1 MTGSR
6 GELNPGFASA
16 VLRDLGTGVFTT
28 DTAGLITYVN
38 PWAER
43 LLRRPA
49 TQIVGHDAHDLLHR
63 SPDGTLVPRER
74 CLMLSP
80 LTGSRDTVEGSEEY
94 FLRSDGVLVPIIW
107 SATPLLLEGRP
118 DGLVIVFNDF
128 SLHRDAEERAIA
140 HTAALEALTGRLNLL
155 AAVSSVLMSGMDATA
170 AARKLLPL
178 LVPELGH
185 WASVDL
191 IDAHSGILQR
201 VAVRSPAHP
210 NRARQLTGP
219 LPLPAMQQGLEI
231 IRGDQPVLVQPT
243 DPGDAGVPL
252 AASHRILFDRLGG
265 RWATAIPIRSRRRY
279 YGVLTVAQATKSPS
293 EAEIRLLADIGRRL
307 ALVLDNSQLYEEQRN
322 VAETMQRQLLAPL
335 PQVDHLR
342 MAARYL
348 PAQHA
353 MEIGGDWYDAFL
365 VADGVMALVIGDV
378 VGHDL
383 QAAVHMA
390 EVRNML
396 RALAWTHVKP
406 PSLIMRQL
414 DEAVTHTSD
423 APMATLIFACI
434 EGPEGGPWQL
444 HWVNAG
450 HPPPLLITS
459 DGATRFLTD
468 GHGPLI
474 GMSSTL
480 HLGLTWPDALEEL
493 PPEATVLFY
502 TDGLVESRERPID
515 AGMARLRHHA
525 SLLARQPHART
536 IDDFCDQL
544 LQRLAPHGDDTA
556 LLALRLP
563 PAGAGTSDDHSPPP
577 PPQSAN
583 SPAAPE
589 RAAPGSLEEQSLVQ
603 DPTRDAHEALHQP
616 DGPDRIKPHR
626 IKPHLCCRA
635 RRAMVPVDLP

>member
-6 GELNPGFASA
+6 DVLDPDFAGA
-16 VLRDLGTGVFTT
+16 VLRDVGAGVFTL
-28 DTAGLITYVN
+28 DTAGLITYAN

-43 LLRRPA
+43 LLARPA
-49 TQIVGHDAHDLLHR
+49 AEMRGHDSHDLLHR
-63 SPDGTLVPRER
+63 SPEGSPVPREQ
-74 CLMLSP
+74 CLMRTP
-80 LTGSRDTVEGSEEY
+80 LTGSRDAVEGSEEY
-94 FLRSDGVLVPIIW
+94 FLRGDGVLLPIIW
-107 SATPLLLEGRP
+107 SATPLLLAGEP
-118 DGLVIVFNDF
+118 AGLVVVFSDF
-128 SLHRDAEERAIA
+128 SLHRDAEERASA
-140 HTAALEALTGRLNLL
+140 HTAALEALTNRLNLL
-155 AAVSSVLMSGMDATA
+155 SEVSSVLMSHIDAAA

-185 WASVDL
+185 WAAVDL
-191 IDAHSGILQR
+191 IDAHSGALER

-210 NRARQLTGP
+210 DHAKGLTGP
-219 LPLPAMQQGLEI
+219 LALPVSHRPETF
-231 IRGDQPVLVQPT
+231 RGDRPILLQAADTT
-243 DPGDAGVPL
+243 DPSSPL
-252 AASHRILFDRLGG
+252 AATHRILFEQLGG
-265 RWATAIPIRSRRRY
+265 HWATAVPIRSRRHY
-279 YGVLTVAQATKSPS
+279 HGLLTVARADDRRPPT
-293 EAEIRLLADIGRRL
+293 EAETRLLADIGRRL
-307 ALVLDNSQLYEEQRN
+307 ALVLDNSRLYEEQRN

-348 PAQHA
+348 PAQRA

-365 VADGVMALVIGDV
+365 LADGIMALVIGDV

-396 RALAWTHVKP
+396 RALAWTHVEP
-406 PSLIMRQL
+406 PSMIMRRL

-423 APMATLIFACI
+423 APMATLVFARI

-450 HPPPLLITS
+450 HPPPLLITP
-459 DGATRFLTD
+459 DGATRFLTS

-474 GMSSTL
+474 GISATL
-480 HLGLTWPDALEEL
+480 HLGLTWPDAHETL
-493 PPEATVLFY
+493 PPEAIVLFY
-502 TDGLVESRERPID
+502 TDGLVENRDRPID

-525 SLLARQPHART
+525 SVLARQSPDRS

-544 LQRLAPHGDDTA
+544 LQCLAPHGDDTA

-563 PAGAGTSDDHSPPP
+563 PAGAGTTGDHSTPPP
-577 PPQSAN
+577 AQGAH

-589 RAAPGSLEEQSLVQ
+589 RAAPGSLEEQAPVQ
-603 DPTRDAHEALHQP
+603 DPTRETREALQDPSRP
-616 DGPDRIKPHR
+616 D
-626 IKPHLCCRA
+626 L
-635 RRAMVPVDLP
+635 